1 MLFYVKS
8 RDEHRIADVYG
19 SRDYAA
25 FSTFIHSLGPS
36 ALNAFYSIRYSAQVN
51 TGKDRGIRPGLPL
64 SILQL
69 SRCHLAPDVVCGID
83 GIDHAAIALQLCQ
96 INGQPIDGIFQ
107 DVEHCN
113 RHIGSFAFLRFDF
126 NVEIAVLDGI
136 QDSLHLFGAQDR
148 LIQVS
153 VHAVCLLRDGLAPIT
168 GSKHFERQYFFY
180 THGRGAVTAPVCASG
195 AISPLCFPH
204 PHSIT
209 VEQKQQN
216 DASPDWRR
224 LRVLL
229 LPARTGI
236 DCPAPT

>member
-1 MLFYVKS
+1 MCIKSFPILSDILLKS
-8 RDEHRIADVYG
+8 RRKGRGNPRPPFYQSSVVKVPSGAGRRLRHRWHRPRG
-19 SRDYAA
+19 NR
-25 FSTFIHSLGPS
+25 PP
-36 ALNAFYSIRYSAQVN
+36 ALPDQRTAYR
-51 TGKDRGIRPGLPL
+51 RHL
-64 SILQL
+64 SGRRTLQ
-69 SRCHLAPDVVCGID
+69 P
-83 GIDHAAIALQLCQ
+83 
-96 INGQPIDGIFQ
+96 PY
-107 DVEHCN
+107 
-113 RHIGSFAFLRFDF
+113 RFDF

-148 LIQVS
+148 LIQIS

-168 GSKHFERQYFFY
+168 GSKHFKRQYFFC

-224 LRVLL
+224 LRVLP
-229 LPARTGI
+229 LPARTSIG
-236 DCPAPT
+236 CPAPT